1 MKRISL
7 LLLATSLGVQLQAQ
21 NPKVVS
27 AFNYLNY
34 YLKDKTDV
42 ENLKNAQEN
51 IDAAS
56 LNEGPLLNQKLGT
69 IAVMYIG
76 PCRKVKTLQ

>member
-21 NPKVVS
+21 SSKVVS
-27 AFNYLNY
+27 AYNYLNY

-51 IDAAS
+51 IDAA
-56 LNEGPLLNQKLGT
+56 
-69 IAVMYIG
+69 
-76 PCRKVKTLQ
+76 